1 MAKNYDFISFNS
13 SLNIAIVHHGFKSC
27 VNANSQK
34 KKKRTKNT
42 VKNKQHWHCPL
53 LSLLQCQS
61 PIQFTHSYLLIC
73 NYICSAPPP
82 LNINGTMSHMF
93 SVACFFTY

>member
-34 KKKRTKNT
+34 KKK
-42 VKNKQHWHCPL
+42 NKEY
-53 LSLLQCQS
+53 SKK
-61 PIQFTHSYLLIC
+61 
-73 NYICSAPPP
+73 
-82 LNINGTMSHMF
+82 
-93 SVACFFTY
+93 